1 MLAVLLA
8 VTLVLGT
15 TATEPDLPGRLDAAA
30 KSYHAAMVNLGSVT
44 GNDVAYDYYQ
54 RLVEDRQLYD
64 SNDVPDGYSAAQ
76 FDQVRDEIATLDL
89 ELVNQLISRTFG
101 SLADVRG
108 LHEVFIKSSVDGT
121 MQPAA
126 LYVPPSYDPAKAAP
140 LVVFLHG
147 RPQSESE
154 LMAPAFVTAL
164 AQSTGS
170 IVIAPYGRGYYD
182 YRDAAASDVY
192 DAFDAVRKAFSI
204 DPRRQYLAGYSMGGF
219 SVFEVAPLHATDWS
233 AVMCISGGLLGHD
246 ALAAVRSLQQRR
258 LYVLTGDRDPSI
270 PTQYTTE
277 TAAYLAAA
285 GVPTS
290 FYRQAGGL
298 HRMVTLLPILTQAWS
313 DMHAEIIRDTPPS
326 AGAVTLP
333 PTAPTASIK
342 I

>member
-1 MLAVLLA
+1 MVAVLLA
-8 VTLVLGT
+8 VALILGT
-15 TATEPDLPGRLDAAA
+15 TASQADLPARLDAAT
-30 KSYHAAMVNLGSVT
+30 KSYHAAMVNLGGVT
-44 GNDVAYDYYQ
+44 GNDVAYDYYA

-64 SNDVPDGYSAAQ
+64 SNDVPDGYTAAQ
-76 FDQVRDEIATLDL
+76 FNQMRDTIATLDL
-89 ELVNQLISRTFG
+89 ELVNQLMTRTFS

-126 LYVPPSYDPAKAAP
+126 LYVPASYDPAKPAP

-154 LMAPAFVTAL
+154 LMAPGFVTAL

-192 DAFDAVRKAFSI
+192 DAFDAIRKAFSI
-204 DPRRQYLAGYSMGGF
+204 DARRQYLAGYSMGGF
-219 SVFEVAPLHATDWS
+219 SVFEVAPMHATDWS

-258 LYVLTGDRDPSI
+258 LYVLTGDHDPSI

-290 FYRQAGGL
+290 YYRQPGGL

-313 DMHAEIIRDTPPS
+313 DMHAEIIRDAPP
-326 AGAVTLP
+326 AAFGEKLL
-333 PTAPTASIK
+333 PTAPAASVK